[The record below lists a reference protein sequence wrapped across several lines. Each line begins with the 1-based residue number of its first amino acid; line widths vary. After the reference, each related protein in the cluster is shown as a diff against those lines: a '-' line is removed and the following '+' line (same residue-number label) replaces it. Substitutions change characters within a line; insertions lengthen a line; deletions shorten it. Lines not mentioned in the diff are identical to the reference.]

1 MLNDYQAPALD
12 VSVDEALKDFIDR
25 KKQSMPDAFT

>member
-1 MLNDYQAPALD
+1 LD